1 MQVVVGLLQQGLND
15 TPEDGGEGGAWSKI
29 AALSG
34 YSPEALAFLL
44 RGPQKDDPGDAPAPW
59 LQPQNWA
66 MVCALADV
74 EALGFEK
81 LPSDLEENAP
91 RFAEWFNHATPET
104 EKLPLDWRDLD
115 RRPFRKLLVV
125 RCLRPDRL
133 TSALMQFV
141 RTTLPGGSGYADLDA
156 DSNSF
161 GVLEQAFDDA
171 SPTVPIY
178 FVLSPGANVVADV
191 DKLAERD
198 GMKAGETYFNVSL
211 GQGQDVV
218 AQERLEAAH
227 RSGHWVILNNVHLMP
242 RWLKKVEKLLDEY
255 ASSGSHENFRVFMS
269 SDPSNSIPIGI
280 LDRSIKLTSDPP
292 SGLKANIKQAFCT
305 FSREEYEELEG
316 RTRGILFGLCHFH
329 AVMLERRKFGAQG
342 RNMHYPFAVGDLINS
357 ASVLKNYME
366 NAPTKVPWDDLRYLF
381 GEIMYGGHIVND
393 FDRLVCQEYLRFYM
407 KDELLD
413 EMDMYPYPDVKL
425 QYFAA
430 PQTSDSFDK
439 VLQHV
444 EQTMQGDSPLAFG
457 FHPNAE
463 IGFRTDQSEQLC
475 LSILDLG
482 AGDEASG
489 EEGAS
494 KQTVAESALQDILEN
509 HRDAIFDI
517 DAVLSLLDEPGPYH
531 TVFLQECELMN
542 ALIETMLA
550 TLEELDLGF
559 KGELTMGD
567 HMERL
572 QDALFLDR
580 VPGAWSKVAY
590 PSIRGLTTWLAN
602 LKGRLEQ
609 LREWTQGPTDIP
621 VVTWLSGLFN
631 PTSFLTAVMQTTAQ
645 AQSLELDKLRVATEV
660 TKRMEPS
667 EFSAHSRDG
676 AYVYGLSLEGARW
689 DMQGAMLAPSA
700 AGEMTCLMPVINC
713 KAAPADKTE
722 SNIYECPCYKHLRR
736 GPTYVFSAPLKT
748 KAPAAKWVLAG
759 TALIMDVAT
768 K

>member
-1 MQVVVGLLQQGLND
+1 
-15 TPEDGGEGGAWSKI
+15 
-29 AALSG
+29 
-34 YSPEALAFLL
+34 
-44 RGPQKDDPGDAPAPW
+44 
-59 LQPQNWA
+59 
-66 MVCALADV
+66 
-74 EALGFEK
+74 
-81 LPSDLEENAP
+81 
-91 RFAEWFNHATPET
+91 
-104 EKLPLDWRDLD
+104 
-115 RRPFRKLLVV
+115 
-125 RCLRPDRL
+125 
-133 TSALMQFV
+133 
-141 RTTLPGGSGYADLDA
+141 
-156 DSNSF
+156 
-161 GVLEQAFDDA
+161 
-171 SPTVPIY
+171 
-178 FVLSPGANVVADV
+178 
-191 DKLAERD
+191 
-198 GMKAGETYFNVSL
+198 
-211 GQGQDVV
+211 
-218 AQERLEAAH
+218 
-227 RSGHWVILNNVHLMP
+227 
-242 RWLKKVEKLLDEY
+242 
-255 ASSGSHENFRVFMS
+255 
-269 SDPSNSIPIGI
+269 
-280 LDRSIKLTSDPP
+280 
-292 SGLKANIKQAFCT
+292 
-305 FSREEYEELEG
+305 
-316 RTRGILFGLCHFH
+316 
-329 AVMLERRKFGAQG
+329 
-342 RNMHYPFAVGDLINS
+342 
-357 ASVLKNYME
+357 
-366 NAPTKVPWDDLRYLF
+366 
-381 GEIMYGGHIVND
+381 
-393 FDRLVCQEYLRFYM
+393 M

-609 LREWTQGPTDIP
+609 LREWTNGPTDIP

-660 TKRMEPS
+660 TKRIAVDGREEDHFPPLLVLVRD
-667 EFSAHSRDG
+667 FALTPTRDG
-676 AYVYGLSLEGARW
+676 VAISDQEYLEEALRDRGTPGQKRHERRNETRQA
-689 DMQGAMLAPSA
+689 
-700 AGEMTCLMPVINC
+700 
-713 KAAPADKTE
+713 
-722 SNIYECPCYKHLRR
+722 LRR
-736 GPTYVFSAPLKT
+736 LFPRGRRSCTTLVRPALDEASLRRAHALKDEELREEFVAKLKLLRSSLVDGRDEIGVTTIRGKSVLGAPCSASALAALARHHAVSYTHLTLPT
-748 KAPAAKWVLAG
+748 KA
-759 TALIMDVAT
+759 
-768 K
+768 